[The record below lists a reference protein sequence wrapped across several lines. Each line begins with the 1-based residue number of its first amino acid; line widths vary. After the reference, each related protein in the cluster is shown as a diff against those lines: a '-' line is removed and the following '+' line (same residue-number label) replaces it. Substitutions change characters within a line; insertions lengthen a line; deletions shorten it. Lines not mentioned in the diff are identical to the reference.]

1 VITDTHA
8 HIAWES
14 YDSDLEAVL
23 ARAREA
29 GVGRMVVVGT
39 TAETSRAAAAVCRG
53 RAGLYPTAGIHP
65 HDASGADAA
74 TRTEIERLAR
84 EEACVAIGETG
95 LDYFK
100 EHSPRAAQAECFRW
114 QLGLARG
121 LGKPVV
127 IHCRDA
133 LPDLLAA
140 LDEFPGVRGV
150 MHCYTYGPDELGP
163 CLERGLYVSFSGVVT
178 YKRNDA
184 NRAAARAVP
193 EERLLVETDCPFL
206 SPEGHRGRR
215 NEPALVRE
223 VLARIALERGVGLE
237 HLARVTSANAERLFG
252 LGGR

>member
-8 HIAWES
+8 HVGWES
-14 YDSDLEAVL
+14 FDADLDAVL
-23 ARAREA
+23 ERARAA
-29 GVGRMVVVGT
+29 GVERMIVVGT
-39 TAETSRAAAAVCRG
+39 TAATSRQAREVCSG
-53 RAGLYPTAGIHP
+53 RPGLFPTAGIHP
-65 HDASGADAA
+65 HDAGAAGPA
-74 TRTEIERLAR
+74 ERAEIERLAR
-84 EEACVAIGETG
+84 AEECVAIGETG

-114 QLGLARG
+114 QLALARE
-121 LGKPVV
+121 LDKPVV

-133 LPDLLAA
+133 LDDVLAA

-150 MHCYTYGPDELGP
+150 MHCYTYGPAELGP
-163 CLERGLYVSFSGVVT
+163 CLERGLCISFSGVVT

-206 SPEGHRGRR
+206 APEGHRGRR

-223 VLARIALERGVGLE
+223 VLARIASERGVALE
-237 HLARVTSANAERLFG
+237 ELARATSANAARLFA
-252 LGGR
+252 LDGR